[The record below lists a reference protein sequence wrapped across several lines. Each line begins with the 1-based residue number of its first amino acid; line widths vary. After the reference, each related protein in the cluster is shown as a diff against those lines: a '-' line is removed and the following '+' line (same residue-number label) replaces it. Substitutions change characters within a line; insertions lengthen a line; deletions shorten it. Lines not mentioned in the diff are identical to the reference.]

1 MNMFFK
7 NNYFLF
13 CLIFFTLFVDETL
26 MVMSFE
32 YIEIL
37 HGANRPPYYT
47 MKVITG
53 SLSFATLYNKFEN
66 VLKK

>member
-1 MNMFFK
+1 
-7 NNYFLF
+7 
-13 CLIFFTLFVDETL
+13 VDETL